1 MYNLLEN
8 IIWFIFQV
16 MLDEAQTEKEGE
28 KIAHEIMNQLGIKND
43 DLVAGAYMDFL
54 MKKN

>member
-1 MYNLLEN
+1 
-8 IIWFIFQV
+8 